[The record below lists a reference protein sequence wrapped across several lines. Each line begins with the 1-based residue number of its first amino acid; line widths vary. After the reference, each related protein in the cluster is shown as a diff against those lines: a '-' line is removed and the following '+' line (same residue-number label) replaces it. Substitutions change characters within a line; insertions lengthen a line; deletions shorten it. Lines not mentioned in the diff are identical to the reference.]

1 MADLSKVR
9 ERARLAIRRSPHY
22 MRLAEGAY
30 LGFRRGPDTWHA
42 RYRSRDCVQ
51 HYRALR
57 DVRADDYDGALQAA
71 QGWFRQLGASTVR
84 AIRRGTVREALEAYL
99 ADLRAQGR
107 WRTAVEADRRIQS
120 LVFDDSIGDLKLE
133 RATRDDFDA
142 WRDRLCAGRRVRT
155 VNRYVRAV
163 AAGLNRANELGHVG
177 NPAAWRLRPL
187 WGEEEGEP
195 VFLKLV
201 QRAAIIAAADPH
213 TAAFLRGLELT
224 GARPKELAAMT
235 KADFDGQ
242 VVKLAHYKGSPTKRR
257 VRCTVLGTDGVAFFT
272 EVSKGKL
279 PYAPLFTEDGIA
291 PWRSQVWSSRIKH
304 AIHRANESRRGEDP
318 IPVKASAYS
327 FRQAR
332 ISELLQVYAVDPLTV
347 AQQTGT
353 SVEMIERSYLRFI
366 PSALQMRLARLKT

>member
-1 MADLSKVR
+1 MANLSKVR

-42 RYRSRDCVQ
+42 RYRGRDGIQ

-57 DVRADDYDGALQAA
+57 DVLADDYDGALQAA
-71 QGWFRQLGASTVR
+71 QGWFRQLGGSAVR
-84 AIRRGTVREALEAYL
+84 AIRRGTVREALEAYV
-99 ADLRAQGR
+99 ADFKAQGR
-107 WRTAVEADRRIQS
+107 WRTFAEAERRMTNLI
-120 LVFDDSIGDLKLE
+120 FDDPIADLKLE

-142 WRDRLCAGRRVRT
+142 WRDRLAAGRRVRT
-155 VNRYVRAV
+155 VNRYMRGV
-163 AAGLNRANELGHVG
+163 AAGLNRAIELGHVG

-187 WGEEEGEP
+187 CGEEEGDP
-195 VFLKLV
+195 VFLAPA
-201 QRAAIIAAADPH
+201 QRAAIIAAADSH
-213 TAAFLRGLELT
+213 TAEFLRGLELT
-224 GARPKELAAMT
+224 GARPKELAATT

-242 VVKLAHYKGSPTKRR
+242 VVKLRHYKGSPTARR

-272 EVSKGKL
+272 QISRGKL
-279 PYAPLFTEDGIA
+279 PYAPLFTADGMT
-291 PWRSQVWSSRIKH
+291 PWRSQVWSSRIKK
-304 AIHRANESRRGEDP
+304 AIERANETARAAEK
-318 IPVKASAYS
+318 IPVRASAYS

-332 ISELLQVYAVDPLTV
+332 ISELLQVHGVDPLTV

-366 PSALQMRLARLKT
+366 PSALQLKLAALKA